1 MQQIVKVSI
10 ACLFLSCEVYAGT
23 LGENPS
29 FMMVSGI
36 SSSEEMCLTAADGGI
51 DIDGTDVILE
61 PCASAVAAGDGRE
74 LWQRLPNGQ
83 IANAIGKK
91 CVGAA
96 GDAVVLTSCDEGSA
110 WETQAN
116 GQMKLARAGDY
127 CLSQEGPAAGV
138 EDAAARGAITASSTA
153 DNMAHGANMAVD
165 GSSNT
170 FWASALD
177 PPGPVTVTVDLGG
190 QKRVNAVA
198 INWEFPAESFAV
210 SVSTDGVKWSE
221 VHATDSNVLSSSS
234 VALGYIP
241 AKRVKVVMH
250 EAAGAFHGHA
260 VYGIKSLVVSAARLR
275 SIVEECGAAAKSTD
289 ARDKYFATYVGEFA
303 PCSSKALRSEL
314 PSLEA
319 ARASVASVVSE
330 LAAVLPKLGS
340 CRGAAVFANSAG
352 VASHQLLRQ
361 VRAEVQSS
369 AASGSQL
376 ASAVDSQNGIDAGAV
391 AALLREARRVIIAAR
406 GALF

>member
-1 MQQIVKVSI
+1 
-10 ACLFLSCEVYAGT
+10 
-23 LGENPS
+23 
-29 FMMVSGI
+29 MMVSGI
-36 SSSEEMCLTAADGGI
+36 SASEEMCLTAADGGV
-51 DIDGTDVILE
+51 DIDGTDVVLE
-61 PCASAVAAGDGRE
+61 PCANAVAAGDGRE

-83 IANAIGKK
+83 IANAVGKK

-96 GDAVVLTSCDEGSA
+96 GDAVILTSCDEGST

-116 GQMKLARAGDY
+116 GQLKLARAGDY

-138 EDAAARGAITASSTA
+138 EDAAGRGAVTASSTA
-153 DNMAHGANMAVD
+153 DATAHGANMAVD

-177 PPGPVTVTVDLGG
+177 PAGPVTVTVDLGSLR
-190 QKRVNAVA
+190 KLTA
-198 INWEFPAESFAV
+198 IAIEWEFAAKSYTV
-210 SVSTDGVKWSE
+210 SVSTDGTKWSE
-221 VHATDSNVLSSSS
+221 VHATDSNILSTSSI
-234 VALGYIP
+234 ALGYIS
-241 AKRVKVVMH
+241 AKKVKVVMH
-250 EAAGAFHGHA
+250 EAAGSFHGRS

-289 ARDKYFATYVGEFA
+289 ARDKYFATYVSEFA

-330 LAAVLPKLGS
+330 LADVLPKLGS
-340 CRGAAVFANSAG
+340 CRGAAVLAKSAG
-352 VASHQLLRQ
+352 ASGELVRRLRAD
-361 VRAEVQSS
+361 VRSS
-369 AASGSQL
+369 AGAAGQL
-376 ASAVDSQNGIDAGAV
+376 SRSVDSQNGIDAAAV
-391 AALLREARRVIIAAR
+391 AALLKEARRVIVVAR